1 MKALWQIILQ
11 ILWRLRPVQA
21 LEVNLRDVID
31 MGLAMFADDL
41 ALDDITHDPAYRS
54 TLAAAFFDAHRKLDL
69 LIYLR
74 ACEIAGV
81 RAKIT
86 SFKPDYSHTS
96 SSADL
101 IKLWRS
107 FHRLLVK
114 FDDRERCAAKR
125 AERLKRED
133 TTIPPSLRDNPLRLD
148 APHRSTSPGFA
159 GGELRGRCAFLVLHR
174 QRRGR
179 WIARSCAQDGGGCAS
194 SRGCLRTRGPPLTS
208 LACRLPTASQLPA
221 RPPPHALI
229 PERRH
234 LLARRQQNPAPAPQL
249 QLVVKIPALAPPAVN
264 LAQYPVR
271 PHFAQLFRRRM
282 KVRRHRNRR

>member
-1 MKALWQIILQ
+1 MKALWQIILA
-11 ILWRLRPVQA
+11 ILWRLRPVSA

-31 MGLAMFADDL
+31 IGLAMFADDL

-86 SFKPDYSHTS
+86 SFKPDYSHTN

-107 FHRLLVK
+107 FQRLVAE
-114 FDDRERCAAKR
+114 FDDYERYASLR
-125 AERLKRED
+125 AERLKREEA
-133 TTIPPSLRDNPLRLD
+133 TLCPSLRDSPLRLD
-148 APHRSTSPGFA
+148 ATHRSTSPGFA
-159 GGELRGRCAFLVLHR
+159 GGGPTARTALEVLPR

-179 WIARSCAQDGGGCAS
+179 WRAHACARDGGGCAS
-194 SRGCLRTRGPPLTS
+194 SRGWLNTTGPPSSRST
-208 LACRLPTASQLPA
+208 AYCRLPTASVASRL
-221 RPPPHALI
+221 RSPPHAQTQA
-229 PERRH
+229 
-234 LLARRQQNPAPAPQL
+234 ARLSPGRSPN
-249 QLVVKIPALAPPAVN
+249 
-264 LAQYPVR
+264 
-271 PHFAQLFRRRM
+271 
-282 KVRRHRNRR
+282 